1 MKNKT
6 EEKKKLNEFT
16 PQTTERIN
24 MILQTISQMKEP
36 GKTINEQTIKELDNL
51 ISELLVLRS
60 SFVDNVINWTK
71 QRYLVEE

>member
-1 MKNKT
+1 MKNKRE
-6 EEKKKLNEFT
+6 EEKKLNNVT
-16 PQTTERIN
+16 PLMIERITI
-24 MILQTISQMKEP
+24 MVQTLTQMKAK

-71 QRYLVEE
+71 QGYLVEE

>member
-16 PQTTERIN
+16 PQTQERIN

-71 QRYLVEE
+71 QGYLVEE

>member
-16 PQTTERIN
+16 PQTIERIN
-24 MILQTISQMKEP
+24 MILQTISRMKEP

-71 QRYLVEE
+71 QGYLVEE

>member
-24 MILQTISQMKEP
+24 MMLQTISQMKEP

-71 QRYLVEE
+71 QGYLVEE

>member
-24 MILQTISQMKEP
+24 MILQTISRMKEP

-71 QRYLVEE
+71 QGYLVEE

>member
-60 SFVDNVINWTK
+60 SFVDNVM
-71 QRYLVEE
+71 EE

>member
-24 MILQTISQMKEP
+24 IILQTISRMKEP

-71 QRYLVEE
+71 HGYLVEE

>member
-1 MKNKT
+1 MKNKK
-6 EEKKKLNEFT
+6 EEQKKLNELT
-16 PQTTERIN
+16 PQMVERIN
-24 MILQTISQMKEP
+24 VMSQTLMQMKGH

-71 QRYLVEE
+71 QGYLVEE

>member
-6 EEKKKLNEFT
+6 TEKAKLNKLT
-16 PQTTERIN
+16 PQMVERFHV
-24 MILQTISQMKEP
+24 M
-36 GKTINEQTIKELDNL
+36 EQTLNRMKTDARVNETAIKELDNL

-71 QRYLVEE
+71 QGYLVDE

>member
-6 EEKKKLNEFT
+6 TEKAKLNSLT
-16 PQTTERIN
+16 PQMVERIHV
-24 MILQTISQMKEP
+24 M
-36 GKTINEQTIKELDNL
+36 EQTLNNMKTSAKVDETAIKELDNL

-71 QRYLVEE
+71 QGYLVQE

>member
-16 PQTTERIN
+16 PQTVERIN
-24 MILQTISQMKEP
+24 MLLQTLSRMKEP

-71 QRYLVEE
+71 QGYLVEE

>member
-71 QRYLVEE
+71 QGYLVEE

>member
-16 PQTTERIN
+16 PQTVERIN
-24 MILQTISQMKEP
+24 MILQTLSQMKEQ

-71 QRYLVEE
+71 QGYLVEE

>member
-6 EEKKKLNEFT
+6 TEKEKLNKLT
-16 PQTTERIN
+16 PQMVERFHV
-24 MILQTISQMKEP
+24 M
-36 GKTINEQTIKELDNL
+36 EQTLNRMKTDARVNETAIKELDNL

-71 QRYLVEE
+71 QGYLVDE

>member
-16 PQTTERIN
+16 PQTVERIN
-24 MILQTISQMKEP
+24 MLLQTISRMKEP

-71 QRYLVEE
+71 QGYLVEE

>member
-16 PQTTERIN
+16 PQTVERIN
-24 MILQTISQMKEP
+24 MMLQTLSRMKEP
-36 GKTINEQTIKELDNL
+36 GKTVNEQTIKELDNL

-71 QRYLVEE
+71 QGYLVEE